1 MLPLLKKED
10 VLPLVM
16 EQLFPTA
23 SNTGF
28 CPGKSKRAEKK
39 LR

>member
-23 SNTGF
+23 IRGF
-28 CPGKSKRAEKK
+28 VQAKSKRAEKK